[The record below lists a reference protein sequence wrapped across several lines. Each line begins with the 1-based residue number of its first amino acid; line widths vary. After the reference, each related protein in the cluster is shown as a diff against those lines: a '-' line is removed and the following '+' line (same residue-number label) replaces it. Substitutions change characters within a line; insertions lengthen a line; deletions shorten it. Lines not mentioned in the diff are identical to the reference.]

1 MIASFLNEI
10 LKQSFL
16 IIWCECR
23 LIDEKV
29 LKSWFITWSTSKGTL
44 FNYNAAHELS
54 CFSVKLLDLLLK
66 VNKKVPTTACFFKT
80 KRIIETHFFVYILY
94 ETVKVCI
101 YSNTIT
107 CDATCL
113 IIYNNSIC
121 FN

>member
-1 MIASFLNEI
+1 MNCELFFSQITRFAVKNE
-10 LKQSFL
+10 
-16 IIWCECR
+16 
-23 LIDEKV
+23 
-29 LKSWFITWSTSKGTL
+29 
-44 FNYNAAHELS
+44 
-54 CFSVKLLDLLLK
+54 
-66 VNKKVPTTACFFKT
+66 KKVPTTACFFKT